1 MCTYADNIK
10 NLVPAGSR
18 IDFKLCHVSRSHLTR
33 DIALFYTK
41 KNGELCDLSYNVA
54 GLMGLGMKNQGVRIS
69 GAGQDMVAYLIREMG
84 QAVYDDAYAFTYGY
98 QAA

>member
-1 MCTYADNIK
+1 MSYADNIK

-41 KNGELCDLSYNVA
+41 PSGELCELTYNVA
-54 GLMGLGMKNQGVRIS
+54 GLLGLGMKNQGVRVG
-69 GAGQDMVAYLIREMG
+69 GAGMDMAWYLIREMG
-84 QAVYDDAYAFTYGY
+84 SKVYNDPYAYQQGY
-98 QAA
+98 LVA